1 MTVLMGGKNMYHIGE
16 KVVYVSEGACVIEA
30 IEERDYG
37 QECKEYYKL
46 IPIYHQRST
55 IYVPVQ
61 NEQKGRVRKLMSKE
75 SLEKIIEQ
83 TLRTPST
90 WVDDNKRRQEYT
102 LGILKSGDIE
112 KNLNLIK
119 NMLSHQQEKMLNSRD
134 KEMLQKAQ
142 RLVFSEMAAV
152 FEQSYDEIAE
162 DVNSRLK
169 AAIKDEKLNAE
180 RNI

>member
-1 MTVLMGGKNMYHIGE
+1 MYHVGE
-16 KVVYVSEGACVIEA
+16 KVVYGSEGACIIEA

-61 NEQKGRVRKLMSKE
+61 NKQKGRLRKLMSKASIE
-75 SLEKIIEQ
+75 ELMEQ
-83 TLRTPST
+83 TLILPTT
-90 WVDDNKRRQEYT
+90 WIDDNKQRQQHT
-102 LGILKSGDIE
+102 LEILKSGE
-112 KNLNLIK
+112 MAKVLNLIK
-119 NMLSHQQEKMLNSRD
+119 TMLSHQQEKMLNSRD

-152 FEQSYDEIAE
+152 YEQDYDVIANE
-162 DVNSRLK
+162 MNSKLK
-169 AAIKDEKLNAE
+169 AAIEQEKLIVE
-180 RNI
+180 

>member
-1 MTVLMGGKNMYHIGE
+1 MYHIGE
-16 KVVYVSEGACVIEA
+16 KVVYGSEGACLIEA

-46 IPIYHQRST
+46 IPIYHQQST

-61 NEQKGRVRKLMSKE
+61 NEQKVRLRKLMSKTFFE
-75 SLEKIIEQ
+75 EIIEQ
-83 TLRTPST
+83 TLTTPTT
-90 WVDDNKRRQEYT
+90 WIDDNKRRQQQT
-102 LGILKSGDIE
+102 LETLKSGDIAMI
-112 KNLNLIK
+112 LVLIK

-152 FEQSYDEIAE
+152 YEQAYDEIADE
-162 DVNSRLK
+162 INSKLK
-169 AAIKDEKLNAE
+169 AAIKEERLVAE
-180 RNI
+180 GNIG